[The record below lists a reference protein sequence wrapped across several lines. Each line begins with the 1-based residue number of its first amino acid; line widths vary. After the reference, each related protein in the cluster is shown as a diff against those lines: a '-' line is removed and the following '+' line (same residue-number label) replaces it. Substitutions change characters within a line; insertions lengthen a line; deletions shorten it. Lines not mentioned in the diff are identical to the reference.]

1 MKSINLNI
9 ILLKDSNTLTAGSA
23 SFPTF
28 DIARPINIENI
39 TSAIIF
45 SFVNNNEKSLTLIAS
60 TVLDNILIFS
70 LSFVLS
76 LPNTSIIL
84 LESLVS
90 TSFIEL
96 VTTRPTRAATI
107 DVTKNVKNIVIN
119 TFPNLF
125 GSFILAIDTVIVK
138 NISGTII
145 TNIRFIYK
153 SPSGLSTVTF
163 SLKIRPNIPPIITPN
178 NNSIVPL

>member
-1 MKSINLNI
+1 MKSINLKI
-9 ILLKDSNTLTAGSA
+9 ILLKDSNTFTAGSA

-39 TSAIIF
+39 TSAIKF

-84 LESLVS
+84 LESFVS

-119 TFPNLF
+119 TKYF
-125 GSFILAIDTVIVK
+125 
-138 NISGTII
+138 
-145 TNIRFIYK
+145 
-153 SPSGLSTVTF
+153 
-163 SLKIRPNIPPIITPN
+163 
-178 NNSIVPL
+178 